1 MREQRL
7 DVSEGFDVHEYRHE
21 LKLLEQGKGTMQ
33 LTNRQGLRCPTC
45 EEPFDRLLVTEK
57 RHHTFSAPSG
67 PFCLAR
73 TDERLLVLT
82 H

>member
-7 DVSEGFDVHEYRHE
+7 DVSEGFDVHDYRHG
-21 LKLLEQGKGTMQ
+21 LKLLEQNKGTMQ
-33 LTNRQGLRCPTC
+33 LANRRDFLCPAC
-45 EEPFDRLLVTEK
+45 EKPFDRLLLTER
-57 RHHTFSAPSG
+57 RHHTFGAPSG

-73 TDERLLVLT
+73 TDEQLLVLT